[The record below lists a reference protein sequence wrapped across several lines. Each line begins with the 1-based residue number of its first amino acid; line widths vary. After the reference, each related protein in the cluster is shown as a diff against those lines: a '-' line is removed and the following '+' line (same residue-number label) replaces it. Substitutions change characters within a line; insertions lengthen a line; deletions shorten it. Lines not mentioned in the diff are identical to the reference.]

1 MKRARRTSYEDT
13 ARFVTQRFPERAAFV
28 TAVLGV
34 SMGLLFLFAPIQGS
48 CRVTATSTAPGQIAT
63 PGPTICERTSIFESQ
78 PIWPLPFLAVAV
90 WSVAPLLSYVGVR
103 RRMAGQGGTALIVL
117 ALLLEATVLISFGA
131 APFFA
136 PFVLLPLVI
145 STALALSA
153 RVVQRST

>member
-1 MKRARRTSYEDT
+1 MRIGYVEVVPGRRL
-13 ARFVTQRFPERAAFV
+13 PERAAFV

>member
-1 MKRARRTSYEDT
+1 MPIAYGEVVPGRRL
-13 ARFVTQRFPERAAFV
+13 PERAAFV
-28 TAVLGV
+28 AGVLGV
-34 SMGLLFLFAPIQGS
+34 TMGLLFLFAPIHVG
-48 CRVTATSTAPGQIAT
+48 CMTTATSTVPGQIAT
-63 PGPTICERTSIFESQ
+63 PGPTVCSNESLVQRQ

-103 RRMAGQGGTALIVL
+103 RRMAGQGATALIIL
-117 ALLLEATVLISFGA
+117 ALVLEATVLISFGA

-153 RVVQRST
+153 RVDQRSA

>member
-1 MKRARRTSYEDT
+1 MPIGYGEVVPGRRL
-13 ARFVTQRFPERAAFV
+13 PERAAFV

-34 SMGLLFLFAPIQGS
+34 TMGLLFLFAPIQGS
-48 CRVTATSTAPGQIAT
+48 CRVTATSTVPGQIAT
-63 PGPTICERTSIFESQ
+63 PGPTICERISLFQSQ

-90 WSVAPLLSYVGVR
+90 WSVAPLISYVGVR
-103 RRMAGQGGTALIVL
+103 RKLAGQGSGTALIVL
-117 ALLLEATVLISFGA
+117 ALVLEATVLISFGA

-153 RVVQRST
+153 RGG